1 MENISDA
8 SVVLWFHVVDLILT
22 NLHLYGKHMKPS
34 TTANIVLSYINRR
47 DACRT
52 QQVLLP
58 FNIMVIRPQLGTL
71 GLTASLK
78 R

>member
-1 MENISDA
+1 MENISDT
-8 SVVLWFHVVDLILT
+8 SVVLWFHVVDLTLT
-22 NLHLYGKHMKPS
+22 NLHLCGKHMKSS

-47 DACRT
+47 DVCRT
-52 QQVLLP
+52 QQVLLQ

-71 GLTASLK
+71 GLTESLK